1 MNFSDYRMELRPRKE
16 LTTGLVLYGE
26 NEPAEMQIDNLWK
39 IVDRRT
45 GEELA
50 DPKGDFS
57 EFSTGDRMY
66 PSMMK
71 PEVKRRWDQKNYE
84 WEETKAMHA
93 KLRRMVHAQFMQE
106 NPNLPVVQ
114 GLKQT
119 TYGNEVQTEFKKH
132 VN

>member
-1 MNFSDYRMELRPRKE
+1 M
-16 LTTGLVLYGE
+16 LYGE

-84 WEETKAMHA
+84 WEETKPMHA

-114 GLKQT
+114 GLPP
-119 TYGNEVQTEFKKH
+119 TETKSKPSSRSM
-132 VN
+132 